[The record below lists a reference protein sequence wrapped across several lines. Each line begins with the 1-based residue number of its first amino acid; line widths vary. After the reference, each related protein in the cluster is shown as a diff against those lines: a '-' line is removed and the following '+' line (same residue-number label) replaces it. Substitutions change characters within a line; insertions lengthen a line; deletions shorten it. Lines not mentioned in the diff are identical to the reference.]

1 MKTISMTRICVFAG
15 SGSGVIDDYAETASE
30 LGQALASHGCS
41 LVYGG
46 ANIGV
51 MGVLADAVLAGG
63 GEVTGV
69 MPAFLVD
76 TEVAHQGLTQLRVV
90 DSMHERKGV
99 MSELSDGV
107 IAFPGGL
114 GTLDELFEALT
125 WAQLGLHQKPCGLLN
140 VAGYFNHLLAFLD
153 HAVDQGFV
161 AAEHRAMLAC
171 EADAGTLLDCLR
183 RQMGRTF
190 EK

>member
-1 MKTISMTRICVFAG
+1 MTRICVFAG

-30 LGQALASHGCS
+30 LGQALASYGCS

-46 ANIGV
+46 AKIGV

-69 MPAFLVD
+69 IPAFLVD
-76 TEVAHQGLTQLRVV
+76 REVAHQGLTQLRVV

-99 MSELSDGV
+99 MSELSDVV
-107 IAFPGGL
+107 IALPGGL
-114 GTLDELFEALT
+114 GTLEELFEALT

-140 VAGYFNHLLAFLD
+140 AAGYFDHLLAFLD

-161 AAEHRAMLAC
+161 AAEYRAMLAC
-171 EADAGTLLDCLR
+171 EADAGALLDCLR
-183 RQMGRTF
+183 RQLGRTF